1 MKPLSIRNLLLIAP
15 LLFPMQSAVA
25 ASFDCGKAHSPMEKL
40 ICSDAKL
47 SKLDDDLAAA
57 YKQAIVSSG
66 AKSAIT
72 QWQREWLRSY
82 PVASCK
88 NAGCLASAMS
98 TRIDLL
104 RNIAPGTEQQSKW
117 NGKYVR
123 FYRGKE
129 DKNSASLLL
138 IVLSGNRVHIS
149 GSAIWQGPNAA
160 IGQVNTGDIE
170 AIGTV
175 NNGKLTFDSDGCNGE
190 LRSNGDSIIV
200 ETESGCGGLNVSF
213 VGTYQKK

>member
-1 MKPLSIRNLLLIAP
+1 MRCLLLFAP
-15 LLFPMQSAVA
+15 LLLAMQPVAA

-40 ICSDAKL
+40 ICSDANL

-57 YKQAIVSSG
+57 YKQAITASQS
-66 AKSAIT
+66 KSTIT
-72 QWQREWLRSY
+72 QWQRAWLRSY

-88 NAGCLASAMS
+88 NAQCLESAIS

-104 RNIAPGTEQQSKW
+104 RNVATGGEAPSKW

-123 FYRGKE
+123 SFRGKE

-138 IVLSGNRVHIS
+138 VGLSSNRVHIS
-149 GSAIWQGPNAA
+149 GTAIWRGPNAA
-160 IGQVNTGDIE
+160 LGQINTGKIE

-175 NNGKLTFDSDGCNGE
+175 NIGMITFNADGCNGE
-190 LRSNGDSIIV
+190 LRPSSEGLTV
-200 ETESGCGGLNVSF
+200 EKESGCGGSNVSF
-213 VGTYQKK
+213 VGDYQKK